1 MVSQHQQREIILS
14 RYVNLHLSLCQN
26 MSGVARLEQQS
37 TATYCSIMA
46 KSGEMI
52 LGLGDMDIHQQIT
65 EEYVSTPDKSNFKW
79 VKALKAK
86 H

>member
-1 MVSQHQQREIILS
+1 MD
-14 RYVNLHLSLCQN
+14 
-26 MSGVARLEQQS
+26 GVARLQQQS

-46 KSGEMI
+46 ESGEMI

-65 EEYVSTPDKSNFKW
+65 EEYVRTPEKSNFEW
-79 VKALKAK
+79 ITAVWESTQITALKAK

>member
-1 MVSQHQQREIILS
+1 MG
-14 RYVNLHLSLCQN
+14 
-26 MSGVARLEQQS
+26 GVARLKQQS

-46 KSGEMI
+46 ESGEMI

-65 EEYVSTPDKSNFKW
+65 EEYVSTPDKSNFTGMR
-79 VKALKAK
+79 ALKAK

>member
-1 MVSQHQQREIILS
+1 
-14 RYVNLHLSLCQN
+14 
-26 MSGVARLEQQS
+26 MSGVARLKHQS

>member
-1 MVSQHQQREIILS
+1 
-14 RYVNLHLSLCQN
+14 
-26 MSGVARLEQQS
+26 MSGVARIQQQS

-46 KSGEMI
+46 ESGEMI

-79 VKALKAK
+79 MKALKAK
-86 H
+86 RRVYYH